1 MAGRLMAELI
11 SNPSYPIVEIFQ
23 SLQGEGANT
32 GMPSIFIRF
41 GKCNLSCPW
50 CDTPYNDFELWSLQQ
65 ILAKVRSFSAKNI
78 IITGGEPTIQPQLSL
93 LLAQLKAEGYF
104 LAIETNGLKPVP
116 AQIDYIATSP
126 KREYAQKYRQ
136 RCIAQANEVRIV
148 VDADVQEF
156 CALIESQ
163 IQAQHY
169 YLSPC
174 ESNGEMNL
182 LHTIT
187 QLGLLNQRPNKPKW
201 QLSIQTHKLIG
212 IE

>member
-1 MAGRLMAELI
+1 MAELI

>member
-1 MAGRLMAELI
+1 MTTLI
-11 SNPSYPIVEIFQ
+11 SNPQYPIVEIFQ

-41 GKCNLSCPW
+41 GKCNLACPW
-50 CDTPYNDFELWSLQQ
+50 CDTPYNDFEPWSLQQ

-78 IITGGEPTIQPQLSL
+78 IITGGEPTIQPQLGL
-93 LLAQLKAEGYF
+93 LLDQLKAEGYF

-116 AQIDYIATSP
+116 AQIDYVATSP
-126 KREYAQKYRQ
+126 KREYTQKYRQ
-136 RCIAQANEVRIV
+136 RCITQADEVRIV
-148 VDADVQEF
+148 ADADVQEF

>member
-1 MAGRLMAELI
+1 MTELI

-41 GKCNLSCPW
+41 GKCNLACPW
-50 CDTPYNDFELWSLQQ
+50 CDTPYNNFEPWSLQQ

-78 IITGGEPTIQPQLSL
+78 IITGGEPTIQPQLGL
-93 LLAQLKAEGYF
+93 LLDQLKAEGYF

-136 RCIAQANEVRIV
+136 RYIAQANEVRIV
-148 VDADVQEF
+148 ADADVQEF